1 MCVEERKSEQDWI
14 VWRLV
19 IMGTAEVSGT
29 AFKNYASIRIDYGP
43 GYRVYFGQVN
53 ITVILLLCGGDKAT
67 QARDIETAKSYWQV
81 YGRR

>member
-29 AFKNYASIRIDYGP
+29 AFKNYASIMVLDTECTSG
-43 GYRVYFGQVN
+43 
-53 ITVILLLCGGDKAT
+53 K
-67 QARDIETAKSYWQV
+67 
-81 YGRR
+81 